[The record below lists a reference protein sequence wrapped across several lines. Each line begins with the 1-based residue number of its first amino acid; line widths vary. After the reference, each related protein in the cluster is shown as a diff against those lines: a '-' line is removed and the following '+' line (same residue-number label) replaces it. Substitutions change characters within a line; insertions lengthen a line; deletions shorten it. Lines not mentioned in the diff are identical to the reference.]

1 MIQGEWGNPLFLI
14 VIVAEGIMTARE
26 VCQRVWDISAPCAA
40 EMGIHLWDV
49 TFEKEGG
56 QYMLTITIDR
66 EGHTDIDD
74 CEKLSR
80 YVDPF
85 LDEKEFASLPPY
97 TLCVSSAGLTRRLRH
112 PEHFASC
119 MGQEVE
125 LRFYRPINGSRTAV
139 GILKDYDSETGSV
152 TLEEDGT
159 VTVYEPKDIAAVRL
173 YVSI

>member
-1 MIQGEWGNPLFLI
+1 
-14 VIVAEGIMTARE
+14 MTARE

-97 TLCVSSAGLTRRLRH
+97 TLCVSSAGLTRRL
-112 PEHFASC
+112 
-119 MGQEVE
+119 
-125 LRFYRPINGSRTAV
+125 
-139 GILKDYDSETGSV
+139 KDYDSETGSV

>member
-85 LDEKEFASLPPY
+85 LDEKDLHRFRRIR
-97 TLCVSSAGLTRRLRH
+97 CVSPRQA
-112 PEHFASC
+112 
-119 MGQEVE
+119 
-125 LRFYRPINGSRTAV
+125 
-139 GILKDYDSETGSV
+139 
-152 TLEEDGT
+152 
-159 VTVYEPKDIAAVRL
+159 
-173 YVSI
+173 

>member
-1 MIQGEWGNPLFLI
+1 
-14 VIVAEGIMTARE
+14 MTARE

-97 TLCVSSAGLTRRLRH
+97 TLCVSSAGLTRRLRR

-125 LRFYRPINGSRTAV
+125 LRFYRPINGSRTADHLRYLPLRLLL
-139 GILKDYDSETGSV
+139 G
-152 TLEEDGT
+152 DG
-159 VTVYEPKDIAAVRL
+159 VRPGL
-173 YVSI
+173 CGGEGGHAGGGRHRHRL

>member
-1 MIQGEWGNPLFLI
+1 
-14 VIVAEGIMTARE
+14 MTARE

-97 TLCVSSAGLTRRLRH
+97 TLCISSAGLTRRLRR

>member
-1 MIQGEWGNPLFLI
+1 
-14 VIVAEGIMTARE
+14 
-26 VCQRVWDISAPCAA
+26 
-40 EMGIHLWDV
+40 
-49 TFEKEGG
+49 
-56 QYMLTITIDR
+56 MLTITIDR

-97 TLCVSSAGLTRRLRH
+97 TLCVSSAGLTRRLRR

-119 MGQEVE
+119 MGQEIE

>member
-1 MIQGEWGNPLFLI
+1 
-14 VIVAEGIMTARE
+14 MTARE

-97 TLCVSSAGLTRRLRH
+97 TLCVSSAGGR
-112 PEHFASC
+112 
-119 MGQEVE
+119 
-125 LRFYRPINGSRTAV
+125 
-139 GILKDYDSETGSV
+139 
-152 TLEEDGT
+152 
-159 VTVYEPKDIAAVRL
+159 AAVLPPDQRQQNRRRHSEGLRQRDRL
-173 YVSI
+173 GHAGGGRHRHRL

>member
-1 MIQGEWGNPLFLI
+1 
-14 VIVAEGIMTARE
+14 MTARE

-97 TLCVSSAGLTRRLRH
+97 TLCVSSAGLTRRLSR

-119 MGQEVE
+119 MGQEV
-125 LRFYRPINGSRTAV
+125 AV
-139 GILKDYDSETGSV
+139 GILKEYDSETGSG

-159 VTVYEPKDIAAVRL
+159 GTVYEPKDIAAVRL

>member
-97 TLCVSSAGLTRRLRH
+97 TLCVSSSGAFCILHGTGGRAALLSPDQRQQNRSRH
-112 PEHFASC
+112 PE
-119 MGQEVE
+119 G
-125 LRFYRPINGSRTAV
+125 LRQR
-139 GILKDYDSETGSV
+139 D
-152 TLEEDGT
+152 
-159 VTVYEPKDIAAVRL
+159 RL
-173 YVSI
+173 SHAGGGWHRHRL

>member
-1 MIQGEWGNPLFLI
+1 
-14 VIVAEGIMTARE
+14 MTARE

-97 TLCVSSAGLTRRLRH
+97 TLCVSSAGLTQIGRAH
-112 PEHFASC
+112 
-119 MGQEVE
+119 V
-125 LRFYRPINGSRTAV
+125 
-139 GILKDYDSETGSV
+139 
-152 TLEEDGT
+152 
-159 VTVYEPKDIAAVRL
+159 
-173 YVSI
+173 